1 MHRQRQLSGGVDKNA
16 FSASEL
22 ITICKQLRIK
32 GKSEKNG
39 FTWDPPAQR
48 AASWQDSQG
57 HVRLSALLPV
67 ELPTPQL
74 LPLGGIFHSSASGS
88 LASLSHVTSQ
98 ALSSRERW
106 TPAQGIFQYSHHK
119 QLARPINSHCESPL
133 LHTVESVLK
142 EPIINS
148 QGEGNALLSIHG
160 MSHSQTSEQDAH
172 PCQQL
177 RPTSPGASSPDR
189 FSEHSVS

>member
-1 MHRQRQLSGGVDKNA
+1 MGPSSTASRVVAGQPGARQAVS
-16 FSASEL
+16 SAA
-22 ITICKQLRIK
+22 C
-32 GKSEKNG
+32 G
-39 FTWDPPAQR
+39 
-48 AASWQDSQG
+48 AAD
-57 HVRLSALLPV
+57 A
-67 ELPTPQL
+67 QL

-106 TPAQGIFQYSHHK
+106 TPAQGIFQCSHHK
-119 QLARPINSHCESPL
+119 QLARPINSHCESPV

-142 EPIINS
+142 EPIIHS

-189 FSEHSVS
+189 FSEHSVSYTAVHSTGGRAVRWISKLHLLSGQHRFEI